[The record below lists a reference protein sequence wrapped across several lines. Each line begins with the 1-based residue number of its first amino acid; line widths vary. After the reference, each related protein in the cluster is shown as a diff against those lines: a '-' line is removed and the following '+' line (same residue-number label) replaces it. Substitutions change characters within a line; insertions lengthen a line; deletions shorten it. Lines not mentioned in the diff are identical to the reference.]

1 MSFLDLNKAWSNLA
15 PYYNSVTN
23 SGVFA
28 STVTNPN
35 VTNTPKPQIPA
46 TKDQFTTRDEGLIRG
61 GALNVELASKKD
73 FERIS
78 NFLYK
83 SDKGGLFIIKQVGL
97 QLSNLRLE
105 TEAGIQKDRNEQG
118 NLVLPKNLNNSP
130 VSYNPLVPTRIYNG
144 GANTLAQVPANAFG
158 IHIQR
163 HGVLPLPAGAGY
175 NYEKIAR
182 DNNRLSAQS
191 GDNTVAGS
199 KSYVKKDKF
208 GVFPQATAET
218 AKPGETLSF
227 PQPGESKVING
238 IKVFNNRGPDTA
250 KGKPTLSKLNAD
262 GDEVIMFASPEDA
275 AKGIF
280 SQQLQGSIGSDKL
293 KDLIVK
299 NSSSKIRQEQSYA
312 YLPNRLLQNLNK
324 VITFD
329 VTNKGIGTNSVILSN
344 TFGGPKS
351 LYGIGYTV
359 IKTESDQRTN
369 ITNNAEDPKNKA
381 NILNGFIPLSYSDIS
396 RISFSSLDN
405 KEKTY
410 IPVNNSSISSTTAE
424 TTNVEITY
432 GVSHNGNKKGTTR
445 KIDSINVIDITNSAT
460 FYSGSQEDK
469 KSSEVLTDVKD
480 NVAGTYGKD
489 IIKFRIEFLNNDT
502 QTANAALNA
511 VNTDVLAFRAYIDD
525 FNDGMTAKWNSYKY
539 MGRGEDFYIYEGFT
553 RDIGLAFTIY
563 THSGDEMRPI
573 YKKLNYLMSTF
584 TPDYNSANRMRGN
597 IAYLTVGDYLYR
609 QPGVF
614 TDIKLSGMLDTHWEI
629 GQDTYLTKNSEGKD
643 VVNNYLELPKHIKV
657 NLSFKPIHTFLP
669 RKASGG
675 TKPTFI
681 TPDPAYG
688 VTNNYIN

>member
-1 MSFLDLNKAWSNLA
+1 MPFLDLDKAWSNLA

-35 VTNTPKPQIPA
+35 VTNSPKPQIPSD
-46 TKDQFTTRDEGLIRG
+46 KDQFTTRDEGLIRG
-61 GALNVELASKKD
+61 GALNVVLAARKD

-83 SDKGGLFIIKQVGL
+83 SDKGGLFIIKQAGL

-105 TEAGIQKDRNEQG
+105 TEAGIQKNRNAQG
-118 NLVLPKNLNNSP
+118 NLVLPKNPKNSP
-130 VSYNPLVPTRIYNG
+130 VSYNSLVPTRIYNG
-144 GANTLAQVPANAFG
+144 GANTLAQVPLNAFG

-175 NYEKIAR
+175 NYEKIVR

-191 GDNTVAGS
+191 EDNTTVGS
-199 KSYVKKDKF
+199 RSYVKKEKF
-208 GVFPQATAET
+208 GIINTAIADT
-218 AKPGETLSF
+218 VKSGEAISF
-227 PQPGESKVING
+227 PLPGQSSVIRG
-238 IKVFNNRGPDTA
+238 QKVFNNRGPDDG
-250 KGKPTLSKLNAD
+250 KGKPTLLRLNAE
-262 GDEVIMFASPEDA
+262 GDEVIMWSSPQDA
-275 AKGIF
+275 AKGKF
-280 SQQLQGSIGSDKL
+280 SQQLQGFIGNDKL
-293 KDLIVK
+293 KDVGVK
-299 NSSSKIRQEQSYA
+299 SSARPEQVYA

-329 VTNKGIGTNSVILSN
+329 VTNKEVGTNSVILSN

-359 IKTESDQRTN
+359 IRTESDQRTN
-369 ITNNAEDPKNKA
+369 ITNKEDEPKNKA
-381 NILNGFIPLSYSDIS
+381 NILNGFIPLSYTEIAKIS
-396 RISFSSLDN
+396 YSSLDN

-410 IPVNNSSISSTTAE
+410 IPVNNSSISSTSAE

-432 GVSHNGNKKGTTR
+432 GVSHNKNKSGTTR

-460 FYSGSQEDK
+460 FYDTNKDK
-469 KSSEVLTDVKD
+469 TSSDVLTAVKD

-553 RDIGLAFTIY
+553 RDISVAFTIY
-563 THSGDEMRPI
+563 THSGDEMRPV

-629 GQDTYLTKNSEGKD
+629 GQDTYTTKNDKD
-643 VVNNYLELPKHIKV
+643 ENVSNNYLELPKHIKV

-675 TKPTFI
+675 AKPTFI

>member
-61 GALNVELASKKD
+61 GALNVALASQKD
-73 FERIS
+73 YERIS
-78 NFLYK
+78 KFLYK
-83 SDKGGLFIIKQVGL
+83 SDKGGLFIIKQIGL

-105 TEAGIQKDRNEQG
+105 TEAGVQKDRNEDG
-118 NLVLPKNLNNSP
+118 NLLLPKNPKQSP
-130 VSYNPLVPTRIYNG
+130 VSYNNLVPTKIYNG
-144 GANTLAQVPANAFG
+144 GVNTLAQVPLNAIG

-182 DNNRLSAQS
+182 DNNRQSAQS
-191 GDNTVAGS
+191 EENTTVGS
-199 KSYVKKDKF
+199 RSYVRKEKF
-208 GVFPQATAET
+208 GVYPQTVAET
-218 AKPGETLSF
+218 VKSGEAISF
-227 PQPGESKVING
+227 PQPGQTAVIKG
-238 IKVFNNRGPDTA
+238 IKVFNNRGPD
-250 KGKPTLSKLNAD
+250 KNGKPTLLKLAAE
-262 GDEVIMFASPEDA
+262 GDETIMFTSPQDA
-275 AKGIF
+275 ANGKFSSQLQSVIGDSIF
-280 SQQLQGSIGSDKL
+280 SSAV
-293 KDLIVK
+293 VK
-299 NSSSKIRQEQSYA
+299 SSTRPDQTYA
-312 YLPNRLLQNLNK
+312 FLPNRLLQNLNK

-329 VTNKGIGTNSVILSN
+329 VTNKEVGTNSVILSN

-359 IKTESDQRTN
+359 IRTESDQRTN
-369 ITNNAEDPKNKA
+369 ITNKEDDPKNKA
-381 NILNGFIPLSYSDIS
+381 NILNGFIPLSYSEIAKIS
-396 RISFSSLDN
+396 YSSLNN
-405 KEKTY
+405 KEKKY
-410 IPVNNSSISSTTAE
+410 IPVDNSSISSTSAG

-432 GVSHNGNKKGTTR
+432 GVSHIGNKDNTTR
-445 KIDSINVIDITNSAT
+445 KVDSINVIDVIGSKT
-460 FYSGSQEDK
+460 FYDTNNVK
-469 KSSEVLTDVKD
+469 LKSSEVLTDFKN
-480 NVAGTYGKD
+480 NVDGNYGKD
-489 IIKFRIEFLNNDT
+489 IIKFRIEFLNNDS
-502 QTANAALNA
+502 QTATAALNA

-584 TPDYNSANRMRGN
+584 TPDYSSANRMRGN

-629 GQDTYLTKNSEGKD
+629 GQDTYLTKNSDGKD

-669 RKASGG
+669 RKASEVA
-675 TKPTFI
+675 KPTFI

>member
-46 TKDQFTTRDEGLIRG
+46 TKDQFTIRDEGLIRG
-61 GALNVELASKKD
+61 GALNVALASQKD

-83 SDKGGLFIIKQVGL
+83 SDKGGLFIIKQIGL

-105 TEAGIQKDRNEQG
+105 TEAGVQKDRNKDG
-118 NLVLPKNLNNSP
+118 NLLLPKNPKQSP
-130 VSYNPLVPTRIYNG
+130 VSYNNLVPTKIYNG
-144 GANTLAQVPANAFG
+144 GVNTLAQVPLNAIG

-163 HGVLPLPAGAGY
+163 HGILPLPAGAGY

-182 DNNRLSAQS
+182 DNNRQSAQS
-191 GDNTVAGS
+191 EENTTVGS
-199 KSYVKKDKF
+199 RSYVRKEKF
-208 GVFPQATAET
+208 GVYPQTISET
-218 AKPGETLSF
+218 VKSGEAISF
-227 PQPGESKVING
+227 PQPGQTSTIKG
-238 IKVFNNRGPDTA
+238 AKVFNNRGPD
-250 KGKPTLSKLNAD
+250 KNGQPTLIRIAAE
-262 GDEVIMFASPEDA
+262 GDETIMFASPQDA
-275 AKGIF
+275 AKGKF
-280 SQQLQGSIGSDKL
+280 SSQLESLIGDSKL
-293 KDLIVK
+293 TDIIAK
-299 NSSSKIRQEQSYA
+299 SSSRPDQTYA
-312 YLPNRLLQNLNK
+312 FLPNRLLQNLNK

-329 VTNKGIGTNSVILSN
+329 VTNKEVGTNSVILSN

-359 IKTESDQRTN
+359 IRTESDQRTN
-369 ITNNAEDPKNKA
+369 FTNKEDDPKNKA
-381 NILNGFIPLSYSDIS
+381 NILNGFIPLSYAEIAKIS
-396 RISFSSLDN
+396 YSSLDN
-405 KEKTY
+405 KEKKY
-410 IPVNNSSISSTTAE
+410 IPVDNSSISSTTAGA
-424 TTNVEITY
+424 TNVEITY
-432 GVSHNGNKKGTTR
+432 GVSHIGNKGTTTR
-445 KIDSINVIDITNSAT
+445 KVDSINVINVTDSAT
-460 FYSGSQEDK
+460 FYSGSQENK
-469 KSSEVLTDVKD
+469 KSSEILTDFKD

-675 TKPTFI
+675 AKPTFI

>member
-1 MSFLDLNKAWSNLA
+1 MPFLDLDKAWSNLA

-35 VTNTPKPQIPA
+35 VTNSPKPKIPA

-61 GALNVELASKKD
+61 GALNVALASRKD

-83 SDKGGLFIIKQVGL
+83 SNKGGLFIIKQVGL

-105 TEAGIQKDRNEQG
+105 TEAGVQKDRNESG

-182 DNNRLSAQS
+182 DNNSLSAQS

-199 KSYVKKDKF
+199 RSYVKKDKF
-208 GVFPQATAET
+208 GVFPKTTAET
-218 AKPGETLSF
+218 AKAGETLSF
-227 PQPGESKVING
+227 PQPGESKEING
-238 IKVFNNRGPDTA
+238 VKVFNNRGPDNE
-250 KGKPTLSKLNAD
+250 KGKPTLLKLNAE
-262 GDEVIMFASPEDA
+262 GDEVIMWASPQDA
-275 AKGIF
+275 VKEIF
-280 SQQLQGSIGSDKL
+280 SQQLQGIIGGASL
-293 KDLIVK
+293 KDVGVQ
-299 NSSSKIRQEQSYA
+299 SSSKSTIKQEQAYA

-410 IPVNNSSISSTTAE
+410 IPVNNSSISSTRAE

-432 GVSHNGNKKGTTR
+432 GVSHNGNKNTTTR
-445 KIDSINVIDITNSAT
+445 KIDSINVIDVTDSTAFYETNK
-460 FYSGSQEDK
+460 DK
-469 KSSEVLTDVKD
+469 KSEDVLTDFKD
-480 NVAGTYGKD
+480 KVAGMYGKD
-489 IIKFRIEFLNNDT
+489 IIKFRIEFLNNDKST
-502 QTANAALNA
+502 DAAGNVL
-511 VNTDVLAFRAYIDD
+511 TDVLAFRAYIDD
-525 FNDGMTAKWNSYKY
+525 FNDGMSAKWNPYRY
-539 MGRGEDFYIYEGFT
+539 MGRGEEFYVYEGFT
-553 RDIGLAFTIY
+553 RDISVAFTIY
-563 THSGDEMRPI
+563 THSPEEMKPI
-573 YKKLNYLMSTF
+573 YKKLNYLLSSF
-584 TPDYNSANRMRGN
+584 APDYNSANRMRGN

-629 GQDTYLTKNSEGKD
+629 GQDTYTTKNTDGKD
-643 VVNNYLELPKHIKV
+643 VLNNYFELPKHIKV
-657 NLSFKPIHTFLP
+657 NLSFKPIHNFLP
-669 RKASGG
+669 RRGNSSK
-675 TKPTFI
+675 TVPFI
-681 TPDPAYG
+681 SAYDK
-688 VTNNYIN
+688 

>member
-1 MSFLDLNKAWSNLA
+1 MPFLDLDKAWSNLA

-28 STVTNPN
+28 STVANPN
-35 VTNTPKPQIPA
+35 VTNSPKPKIPA

-61 GALNVELASKKD
+61 GALNVALASQKD

-105 TEAGIQKDRNEQG
+105 TEAGIQKDRNAQG
-118 NLVLPKNLNNSP
+118 NLVLPKNPKKSP
-130 VSYNPLVPTRIYNG
+130 VSYNSLVPTRIYNG
-144 GANTLAQVPANAFG
+144 GANTLAQVPLNAFG

-163 HGVLPLPAGAGY
+163 HGLLPLPAGAGY
-175 NYEKIAR
+175 NYEKIVR

-191 GDNTVAGS
+191 EDNTTVGS
-199 KSYVKKDKF
+199 RSYVKKEKF
-208 GVFPQATAET
+208 GVISTAIADT
-218 AKPGETLSF
+218 VKSGEAISF
-227 PQPGESKVING
+227 PLPGQSSVVKG
-238 IKVFNNRGPDTA
+238 QKVFNNRGPDDA
-250 KGKPTLSKLNAD
+250 KGKPTLLRLNAE
-262 GDEVIMFASPEDA
+262 GDEVIMWSSPQDA
-275 AKGIF
+275 AKGKF
-280 SQQLQGSIGSDKL
+280 SQQLQGFIGNDKL
-293 KDLIVK
+293 KDVGVK
-299 NSSSKIRQEQSYA
+299 SSARPEQVYA

-329 VTNKGIGTNSVILSN
+329 VTNKEVGTNSVILSN

-351 LYGIGYTV
+351 LYGIGYTT
-359 IKTESDQRTN
+359 IRTESDQRTN
-369 ITNNAEDPKNKA
+369 ITNKEDEPKNKA
-381 NILNGFIPLSYSDIS
+381 NILNGFIPLSYTEIAKIS
-396 RISFSSLDN
+396 YSSLDN

-410 IPVNNSSISSTTAE
+410 IPVNNSSISSTRAE

-432 GVSHNGNKKGTTR
+432 GVSHNGNKLGTTR
-445 KIDSINVIDITNSAT
+445 KIDSINVINVTDSAT
-460 FYSGSQEDK
+460 FYDTDKIK
-469 KSSEVLTDVKD
+469 KSSDVLTAVKD
-480 NVAGTYGKD
+480 NVDGIYGKD

-553 RDIGLAFTIY
+553 RDISVAFTIY
-563 THSGDEMRPI
+563 THSGDEMRPV

-629 GQDTYLTKNSEGKD
+629 GQDTYITKNDKD
-643 VVNNYLELPKHIKV
+643 ENVSNNYLELPKHIKV

-675 TKPTFI
+675 AKPTFI

>member
-35 VTNTPKPQIPA
+35 VTNTPKPKIPA

-61 GALNVELASKKD
+61 GALNVALASQKD

-83 SDKGGLFIIKQVGL
+83 SDKGGLFIIKQIGL

-105 TEAGIQKDRNEQG
+105 TEAGVQKDRNAQG
-118 NLVLPKNLNNSP
+118 ALLLPKNPKTSP
-130 VSYNPLVPTRIYNG
+130 VSYNNLVPTKIYNG
-144 GANTLAQVPANAFG
+144 GVNTLAQVPLNAIG
-158 IHIQR
+158 LHIQR

-182 DNNRLSAQS
+182 DNNRQSAQS
-191 GDNTVAGS
+191 EENTTAGS
-199 KSYVKKDKF
+199 KSYVRKEKF
-208 GVFPQATAET
+208 GVYPQTVAET
-218 AKPGETLSF
+218 VKSGEAISF
-227 PQPGESKVING
+227 PQPGETAVIKG
-238 IKVFNNRGPDTA
+238 AKVFNNRGPD
-250 KGKPTLSKLNAD
+250 KNGKPKLIRIAAE
-262 GDEVIMFASPEDA
+262 GEEIIMFASPQDA
-275 AKGIF
+275 AKGKF
-280 SQQLQGSIGSDKL
+280 SSQLESLIGDSKL
-293 KDLIVK
+293 KDVGVK
-299 NSSSKIRQEQSYA
+299 SSVRPDQTYA

-329 VTNKGIGTNSVILSN
+329 VTNKEVGTNSVILSN

-359 IKTESDQRTN
+359 IRTESDQRTN
-369 ITNNAEDPKNKA
+369 ITNKEDDPKNKA
-381 NILNGFIPLSYSDIS
+381 NILNGFIPLSYAEIAKIS
-396 RISFSSLDN
+396 YSSLDN
-405 KEKTY
+405 KEKKY
-410 IPVNNSSISSTTAE
+410 IPVDNSSISSTSAG

-432 GVSHNGNKKGTTR
+432 GVSHIGNKDNTTR
-445 KIDSINVIDITNSAT
+445 KVDSINVINVIDSKT
-460 FYSGSQEDK
+460 FYDTNNVK
-469 KSSEVLTDVKD
+469 LKSSEVLTDFKD
-480 NVAGTYGKD
+480 NVAGNYGKD
-489 IIKFRIEFLNNDT
+489 IIKFRIEFLNNDS

-584 TPDYNSANRMRGN
+584 TPDYSSANRMRGN

-629 GQDTYLTKNSEGKD
+629 GQDKYPNGQKDAEG
-643 VVNNYLELPKHIKV
+643 NAIFENYLELPKHIKV

-675 TKPTFI
+675 AKPTFI
-681 TPDPAYG
+681 TPDPAYD